1 MNARA
6 PTTFLVAAELTTRQD
21 NSGMAGSAPA
31 HARVK
36 SLDASRIS
44 GNVSPSVSSAPAPAQ
59 AHPRKHPCKQMSLI
73 RPRIPRL
80 HIPMHAACSIVP
92 ESLSRPT
99 PMANIF
105 SELSMRVATRVA
117 PLLLIRIVVILFL
130 LHIFAVSIR
139 MSRFAK
145 AREGERTSC
154 ARSSNIFISNLP
166 LFPLRGACVRSYGRM
181 RRWSSLHELFE
192 IRGAVLARG

>member
-31 HARVK
+31 PARVK

-130 LHIFAVSIR
+130 LYIFAVSIR
-139 MSRFAK
+139 MSRFANIMC
-145 AREGERTSC
+145 EELQHFHFQFTTVPC
-154 ARSSNIFISNLP
+154 ARSVRAFIWEDAP
-166 LFPLRGACVRSYGRM
+166 LVVTSRIV
-181 RRWSSLHELFE
+181 
-192 IRGAVLARG
+192 

>member
-31 HARVK
+31 PARVK

-145 AREGERTSC
+145 AKERERENIMCEELQHFHFQFTTVPC
-154 ARSSNIFISNLP
+154 ARSVRVRAFIWEDAP
-166 LFPLRGACVRSYGRM
+166 LVVTSRIV
-181 RRWSSLHELFE
+181 
-192 IRGAVLARG
+192 